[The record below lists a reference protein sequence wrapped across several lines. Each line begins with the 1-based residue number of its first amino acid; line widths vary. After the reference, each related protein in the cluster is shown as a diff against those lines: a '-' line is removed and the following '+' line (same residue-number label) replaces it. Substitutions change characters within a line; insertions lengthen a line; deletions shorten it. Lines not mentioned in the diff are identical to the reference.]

1 MKRWQDF
8 VLWIL
13 CFVGLDMWF
22 DFIKSMIENG
32 VLSKWAFPLIAFVM
46 FVLGWVAV
54 FFVAKALKNKKIK
67 KTEFKE
73 SFGVWFIWF
82 VLFLSVF
89 IMADVMRY
97 FLENNML
104 NIRSLI
110 VIGWCFM
117 FIGWAGGR
125 LDSVLFKPK
134 KQSKN

>member
-1 MKRWQDF
+1 MKKWQDF

-13 CFVGLDMWF
+13 CFVGLDTFF
-22 DFIKSMIENG
+22 DFIKSLTEKGLLNM
-32 VLSKWAFPLIAFVM
+32 WAFPIIGFII

-54 FFVAKALKNKKIK
+54 FFVAKALKNKKTK
-67 KTEFKE
+67 KTEVKE
-73 SFGVWFIWF
+73 SFYVWFIWF

-104 NIRSLI
+104 NIWSLM

-125 LDSVLFKPK
+125 LDNLLLKPK
-134 KQSKN
+134 KRK